1 MNETAKKA
9 VDLLLKKG
17 RTIAVAE
24 SCTGGLIA
32 KLITDIP
39 GSSEVFHLGA
49 VTYSNDIKAKILG
62 VDKKTLETYGAVSE
76 QTAVEMAENVLNC
89 QHPLDHRK
97 SKRVPEKHLF
107 LLY

>member
-39 GSSEVFHLGA
+39 ATVSKDEKVTVFEAISDLDFIGNGEIVFLMDKLHHILNIA
-49 VTYSNDIKAKILG
+49 LYLLLLRLG
-62 VDKKTLETYGAVSE
+62 VAWAPV
-76 QTAVEMAENVLNC
+76 
-89 QHPLDHRK
+89 
-97 SKRVPEKHLF
+97 F
-107 LLY
+107 